1 VQQNLR
7 KMSAAAKETASVD
20 SWGFPAGAWHATTPA
35 VRFQQTTAEKDAAR
49 DQKWARM
56 VHPTRG
62 LARAKADPSTRSV
75 LKRRWRKGVPRGWRR
90 AAWPELLDHGPD
102 EFRTAAALRQIT
114 FQSLVDSPPAQ
125 YDEVI
130 EKDVVRTF
138 PRHARFA
145 TSVIDGGRSAGGA
158 AEAKAISSLRRI
170 LRSYAAL
177 DPACGY
183 CQGMNYV
190 ASFLLLACDSAQRS
204 PNDPSAS
211 LDASNDEERC
221 FWLFVAA
228 ARGPR
233 TKLREL
239 YLPSMVGCR
248 RALFTH
254 EELLRKLRPRLA
266 AHLEQEN
273 VLPTMYATHW
283 FVTLFSAQ
291 FPAGF
296 AARAWDR
303 FLAEGWKP
311 VYQLG
316 VALLAARER
325 ELLALDFEGLMGALR
340 RIPEDLDVERTLAL
354 ALRLRITTRDV
365 RDLEARFGAE
375 EPL

>member
-1 VQQNLR
+1 
-7 KMSAAAKETASVD
+7 MSAAAKETASVD
-20 SWGFPAGAWHATTPA
+20 SWGFPAGAWHATAPA

-145 TSVIDGGRSAGGA
+145 TSVVDGGRSAGGA

-170 LRSYAAL
+170 LRAYAAL

-211 LDASNDEERC
+211 SDASDDEERC

-266 AHLEQEN
+266 AHFTKLEFP
-273 VLPTMYATHW
+273 LTLIGLRW
-283 FVTLFSAQ
+283 FLCLFAADLSAQ
-291 FPAGF
+291 STCRLWDVVFSHGAHVANPNPTLTLTLTLTLILTLTLTPTRRARGLRPGPRPAC
-296 AARAWDR
+296 RA
-303 FLAEGWKP
+303 G
-311 VYQLG
+311 
-316 VALLAARER
+316 
-325 ELLALDFEGLMGALR
+325 GA
-340 RIPEDLDVERTLAL
+340 P
-354 ALRLRITTRDV
+354 
-365 RDLEARFGAE
+365 G
-375 EPL
+375 